1 MSSDPIA
8 ISVRG
13 LGKAYQIAHKQSHS
27 TMTEAMLNRLRHPFT
42 RPKSEEMWALN
53 DVSFDIPQGA
63 IVGLL
68 GRNGAG
74 KSTLLKVLSRIVE
87 PTTGTARL
95 AGRVGSL
102 IEVGTGFQPELTG
115 RENIFLNGAILGM
128 RRHEIA
134 KRFDEI
140 VDFSG
145 VERFLDTPVKH
156 YSSGMYV
163 RLAFAVAAHMDTD
176 ILFVDEV
183 LSVGDAEFQKKSLG
197 KMGDVAN
204 SGRTI
209 IFVSHS
215 PSAMESLCT
224 RGMFFQSGRLTYE
237 GSISEALQVYHN
249 AVGAGP
255 DKRPAGPVTLTG
267 YRYLRSVDIIDD
279 IGDST
284 RIVPVGTDLTV
295 KFQVECDER
304 LEKPMFFLHLNDLA
318 GQRMLCVAPPK
329 IGRVIPSLSGKNE
342 ITCVIRNLPLP
353 PGDYFVRLKV
363 FRFGEQLEDAER
375 TIGFTVTDADT
386 FGDGWGA
393 HAGVCVA
400 GSQWSSAAVA
410 QESEAVL

>member
-1 MSSDPIA
+1 MSSEPIA

-13 LGKAYQIAHKQSHS
+13 LGKSYQIAHKQLHS
-27 TMTEAMLNRLRHPFT
+27 TMAEAMLHRLKNPFA
-42 RPKSEEMWALN
+42 RAPSEEMWALN

-74 KSTLLKVLSRIVE
+74 KSTLLKVLSRIIE

-115 RENIFLNGAILGM
+115 RENIYLNGAILGM

-215 PSAMESLCT
+215 ISAMEALCN
-224 RGMFFQSGRLTYE
+224 RGIFFQSGRMVYE
-237 GSISEALQVYHN
+237 GPIAEALSMYHNTVGGGRISGLQVRSRSPATGISEASIL
-249 AVGAGP
+249 
-255 DKRPAGPVTLTG
+255 
-267 YRYLRSVDIIDD
+267 
-279 IGDST
+279 ST
-284 RIVPVGTDLTV
+284 I
-295 KFQVECDER
+295 
-304 LEKPMFFLHLNDLA
+304 
-318 GQRMLCVAPPK
+318 
-329 IGRVIPSLSGKNE
+329 SG
-342 ITCVIRNLPLP
+342 I
-353 PGDYFVRLKV
+353 
-363 FRFGEQLEDAER
+363 
-375 TIGFTVTDADT
+375 
-386 FGDGWGA
+386 
-393 HAGVCVA
+393 
-400 GSQWSSAAVA
+400 
-410 QESEAVL
+410 